1 MKKSDRDYEKRVCP
15 VCGKHELLLFDVC
28 DECGWENDPLQHDK
42 PDYKGGANSM
52 SLNQARAAYAAGE
65 TVY

>member
-1 MKKSDRDYEKRVCP
+1 MKKSDRDYEKRMCP

-28 DECGWENDPLQHDK
+28 DECGWENSPIQYEN
-42 PDYKGGANSM
+42 PDMKRGANHM
-52 SLNQARAAYAAGE
+52 SLNEARAAYAAGE

>member
-1 MKKSDRDYEKRVCP
+1 MKKFKWDHEKRACP

-28 DECGWENDPLQHDK
+28 DECGWENSPIQYEDPDL
-42 PDYKGGANSM
+42 KGGANHM
-52 SLNQARAAYAAGE
+52 SLNEAKAAYAAGE